1 MVNKKPYRIEVWE
14 DKWVAA
20 TNDSPD
26 AVKERGG
33 YWEEIRSVCLGS
45 SDNQDFLGRA
55 FNAVLTRDVTG
66 EITFS
71 FSIYGY
77 YYENGKKVRNLLV
90 PYLFNEVKIKLF
102 YDDKWYDFI
111 IKEMNESHDNK
122 GLVYDVSCIYLPM
135 AELSKNGWDIS
146 FSLDQE
152 NCIGT
157 IEYFTNI
164 ILDGTDW
171 TYQPN
176 EDCNLT
182 EYSLEYL
189 YVAQAARAM
198 AVYSI
203 EDYYNPTSVRKTLA
217 RNAYV
222 YVPYSQINNTDTIQ
236 FIYDDSY
243 SFEEN
248 EYTIAKGTMNFSTAA
263 SNLVFATDNEGN
275 RMPEMSQYYGYRIS
289 RTQETIWEPEISRY
303 SRIYTYTNDSGQ
315 TERCYGYDDTKISID
330 VNLNATVET
339 VTRYYK
345 KVLDSSGN
353 EIIYKLRILYG
364 FGPPNEQSSTVIGT
378 PSYLQKYVD
387 TSTENFQA
395 YVYLNNG
402 WQQLN
407 SEDYDGSK
415 MKIGEEEIVYF
426 NEILSTDLP
435 NLTPIYLEKNEKQ
448 RSLVDEKSNRFNLI
462 QKLAELFEVW
472 ADFEIQHEA
481 DGRIKLNPETG
492 LPYKI
497 LTFKTEFGK
506 DNYAGF
512 SYEINISGISRTI
525 DSNSLA
531 TKMYVEVVDNE
542 NAENGICSI
551 QTADNNLGKE
561 LFLINLDYYSQ
572 MGMIDR
578 NKLLKDLYGTTS
590 NDLGY
595 LTNLGRLNT
604 LYTEETEKRDGT
616 DGLAIQIS
624 MSQEKVLFYTDAVA
638 AAEKELEDLL
648 EKEQNG
654 LTYSESLNIE
664 ELKQKAQQTLYE
676 AQDNLNAE
684 KQRLEN
690 FQNQLDEITA
700 TLKNIEEEK
709 EQLNATF
716 YNIYSR
722 FLQEGT
728 WQGTDYIDPNSYY
741 LDATKVLLES
751 SRPSVEYDINVY
763 DISQAQDFVNG
774 NSYELYHYELGDIT
788 YIEDPDYFGY
798 DSTGRPYREKV
809 IVSTIENNL
818 DSPQS
823 DKITIQNY
831 KTRFE
836 DLFQRTTATVQSYN
850 LNKNMYDR
858 VDVIEATNS
867 IKHDTLQN
875 TLANNSFILSQ
886 SKTNSVIIDDAGIE
900 VSNLND
906 YSQKVRIVAGGIFI
920 SNDGGVTWNS
930 GITGAGI
937 NTKYLLAG
945 QIDVE
950 KINIM
955 NGSFPTFSWD
965 KYGINAFSW
974 AEDNETGISYGYYS
988 SFIRYDQYGI
998 YGIRNSQ
1005 FGTELP
1011 FIPDHSYNIAADG
1024 TVTDSGT
1031 TITGINNVIE
1041 NIKKF
1046 SQFSLTWNGFNLKTD
1061 NGSIEID
1068 SNKDIRVLDNN
1079 GNQRVKLGEIGLNLY
1094 GLVLSDGQ
1102 GKVTLQSNSDGN
1114 LSLTGKIYLGSET
1127 NEASQATVAIGD
1139 LGVEEIVSDYLN
1151 RNRRILVQKDPTEGG
1166 GQPIPTFVVYDTGE
1180 IYLAGGITAEYGDIG
1195 GFIIEDN
1202 RLYSDDVI
1210 LSPNGITL
1218 YGGKLNIYNNN
1229 NEQVLYADNNGNIVG
1244 NNLTVN
1250 GGTFNNIQVSANGT
1264 FNGTITATRGLL
1276 NGSLILGT
1284 KQPIFVLSSA
1294 SSYLSDTD
1302 LIGTVNL
1309 ELSNTQ
1315 DLAVD
1320 LNNDRNNYYFVQT
1333 NVNSAEEIFLFKLTQ
1348 VSVGDSI
1355 EVVLQLIHNDNYSTI
1370 TAAILESLSF
1380 RSDTFYRLANNNIVL
1395 DGQTGNIYTF
1405 DYYIEDNGYRLSGNG
1420 NISGKNL
1427 TLGTNSTIN
1436 INDDGIDIKVN
1447 GTDGSVFSVDADGT
1461 LTTNRINITGNSN
1474 NRISGNLYVGTDNNG
1489 IIISGSNGSIYNN
1502 AYNTSGGASGW
1513 IVNDNGSAVFTDV
1526 TVRGRIESSTFIQNE
1541 IQALSGTLIIRPT
1554 LTFLDNS
1561 TITYSDGTYIGYT
1574 NEEPGIIDA
1583 DYYQITHNGASYNF
1597 ILRRKTYISSMDAW
1611 EIRLQRVGSNLEIPS
1626 NIRNEFIE
1634 LPVINIGNATQNT
1647 IGISLNATSN
1657 NTTFGFAD
1665 SITIYDQNITT
1676 NNTDEFEFK
1685 RNNRL
1690 VMGRLPYEESLIPT
1704 SMQGSFGLYADNV
1717 YLKGAMVSATGT
1729 KDTADYMTSGIN
1741 TDEENGNVFWAGAN
1755 GDDAQSIA
1763 NAPFRV
1769 TEDGFLYAQK
1779 GLFEGEVNAAIIR
1792 TAQIIGRDKDSSLR
1806 VMTYPDSEG
1815 YISFEQYLNTTIQ
1828 TYDGEGQ
1835 DNYKVT
1841 AKLSGQQFKI
1851 AAPVI
1856 IYSDGQIG
1864 STSIPSLMSFEGNNF
1879 IGLNSLLVY
1888 NFYSQDSN
1896 YFTSGWGIKENSIYF
1911 RNIQNN
1917 SEAIN
1922 NIATNYRDRAVEL
1935 DNALAS
1941 RYDIFNIK
1949 MADTYDSIDFQLNNQ
1964 SKARIN
1970 SDNVNIY
1977 NNLILNDMT
1986 GEGIQCSF
1994 KISTEFDEDEGTN
2007 IVTGYDL
2014 FIEES

>member
-1 MVNKKPYRIEVWE
+1 MINSKPYKVEVWE

-20 TNDSPD
+20 TNDSPELI
-26 AVKERGG
+26 KERGG
-33 YWEEIRSVCLGS
+33 YWEEIRSVCLAS
-45 SDNQDFLGRA
+45 NTNQDFLGRA
-55 FNAVLTRDVTG
+55 FNIILTRDVTG
-66 EITFS
+66 EITLS
-71 FSIYGY
+71 FDIYGY
-77 YYENGKKVRNLLV
+77 YYENDIKTRNLLV
-90 PYLFNEVKIKLF
+90 PYLFNEVKIKVF
-102 YDDKWYDFI
+102 YDNQWYDFI
-111 IKEMNESHDNK
+111 IKEMNEAHDNK
-122 GLVYDVSCIYLPM
+122 GLIYEVSCIYLPM
-135 AELSKNGWDIS
+135 AELSKNGWEIG

-157 IEYFTNI
+157 IDYFTDI

-176 EDCNLT
+176 DNCNLT

-189 YVAQAARAM
+189 YVAKIARNM
-198 AVYSI
+198 YINSI
-203 EDYYNPTSVRKTLA
+203 EDYYNPTSVRQLFRKD
-217 RNAYV
+217 AYV
-222 YVPYSQINNTDTIQ
+222 YVPYSQINNTDNIQ
-236 FIYDDSY
+236 FIYSGNY

-248 EYTIAKGTMNFSTAA
+248 NYTIAKGTMNFSTAA
-263 SNLVFATDNEGN
+263 NNLVFNTDNEGN
-275 RMPEMSQYYGYRIS
+275 RAPEMSSYYGYRIAQ
-289 RTQETIWEPEISRY
+289 TQEQIWEPEISRY
-303 SRIYTYTNDSGQ
+303 SRVYTYTKEDG
-315 TERCYGYDDTKISID
+315 TTDKCYGYDDTKITID
-330 VNLNATVET
+330 VNLVPTIET
-339 VTRYYK
+339 VTKYYK
-345 KVLDSSGN
+345 KVADASGKEN
-353 EIIYKLRILYG
+353 IYKLKILYG
-364 FGPPNEQSSTVIGT
+364 FGLPTEQSSAVIGT
-378 PSYLQKYVD
+378 PQYLQKYVD
-387 TSTENFQA
+387 TSTTNFQA
-395 YVYLNNG
+395 YVYLNS
-402 WQQLN
+402 WQPLN
-407 SEDYDGSK
+407 SEEYNGSE
-415 MKIGEEEIVYF
+415 MKLGEEEIVYF
-426 NEILSTDLP
+426 NEFSTSDLP
-435 NLTPIYLEKNEKQ
+435 NLTPVYLEKNEKQ
-448 RSLVDEKSNRFNLI
+448 RSLVEEKSNRFNLI

-472 ADFEIQHEA
+472 SEFKILHDD
-481 DGRIKLNPETG
+481 DGRITINPETG

-497 LTFKTEFGK
+497 LTFKTELGK

-512 SYEINISGISRTI
+512 SYEINISGIKRTV
-525 DSNSLA
+525 DSTSLA

-561 LFLINLDYYSQ
+561 IFLINLDYYSQ

-590 NDLGY
+590 SDLGY

-604 LYTEETEKRDGT
+604 LYTENTEKRDGV

-624 MSQEKVLFYTDAVA
+624 TSQEKVLFYNDAVT

-664 ELKQKAQQTLYE
+664 ELKANARQTL
-676 AQDNLNAE
+676 QDAKNDLANE
-684 KQRLEN
+684 KTRLEGL
-690 FQNQLDEITA
+690 QAQLDAISQ
-700 TLKNIEEEK
+700 TLTEIEEEK
-709 EQLNATF
+709 EKLNATF

-722 FLQEGT
+722 FLSEGT
-728 WQGTDYIDPNSYY
+728 WQGTDYIDPNAYY
-741 LDATKVLLES
+741 LDASKVLLES
-751 SRPSVEYDINVY
+751 SRPIVEYEINVY
-763 DISQAQDFVNG
+763 DVSCAYDFVN
-774 NSYELYHYELGDIT
+774 NDTYELYRYELGDIT

-818 DSPQS
+818 DSPES
-823 DKITIQNY
+823 NKITIQNY

-836 DLFQRTTATVQSYN
+836 DLFQRTTATVQSYT

-858 VDVIEATNS
+858 VEVIEANNS
-867 IKHDTLQN
+867 ISHDTLQN

-974 AEDNETGISYGYYS
+974 AEDNSSGISYGYYS

-1011 FIPDHSYNIAADG
+1011 FIPNHSYNIAADG

-1046 SQFSLTWNGFNLKTD
+1046 SQFSLTWNGFNLRTD

-1068 SNKDIRVLDNN
+1068 SNEDIRVLDNN

-1139 LGVEEIVSDYLN
+1139 LGVEEIVSEYLN

-1180 IYLAGGITAEYGDIG
+1180 IYLEGGITADYGNIG
-1195 GFIIEDN
+1195 GFTIEDN
-1202 RLYSDDVI
+1202 RLYSDNII
-1210 LSPNGITL
+1210 LSPDGIVISNGNF
-1218 YGGKLNIYNNN
+1218 NIYNASGEN
-1229 NEQVLYADNNGNIVG
+1229 VLYCDENGNIVG

-1250 GGTFNNIQVSANGT
+1250 GGTFNNIQVNASGS

-1294 SSYLSDTD
+1294 SSYLTDTD
-1302 LIGTVNL
+1302 LIGVVDM

-1320 LNNDRNNYYFVQT
+1320 NNNDLNNYYFIQT
-1333 NVNSAEEIFLFKLTQ
+1333 NINSQEEILLFKLTQ
-1348 VSVGDSI
+1348 VSVSESSI
-1355 EVVLQLIHNDNYSTI
+1355 ELVLELVHSDNYSTVTSALI
-1370 TAAILESLSF
+1370 EAISYSK
-1380 RSDTFYRLANNNIVL
+1380 DTFYRVANNNIVL
-1395 DGQTGNIYTF
+1395 DGRTGNIYTF
-1405 DYYIEDNGYRLSGNG
+1405 DYYIQNSGYKLSGDG
-1420 NISGKNL
+1420 NITGRDL
-1427 TLGTNSTIN
+1427 VLGNNSTITINDQGIN
-1436 INDDGIDIKVN
+1436 ININ
-1447 GTDGSVFSVDADGT
+1447 GTNDSIFSVNNDGL
-1461 LTTNRINITGNSN
+1461 LTTNNINIIGNSN
-1474 NRISGNLYVGTDNNG
+1474 NHILGNLYVGADSNG
-1489 IIISGSNGSIYNN
+1489 IIINGTNGSIYNGS
-1502 AYNTSGGASGW
+1502 YSSSGGSSGW
-1513 IVNDNGSAVFTDV
+1513 TINNNGSAVFTDV

-1561 TITYSDGTYIGYT
+1561 TITYSDNLYVGYT

-1583 DYYQITHNGASYNF
+1583 DYYQISHNGAAYNF
-1597 ILRRKTYISSMDAW
+1597 ILRRKTYVSSLDAW
-1611 EIRLQRVGSNLEIPS
+1611 EIRLQRVGSTLEIPE

-1657 NTTFGFAD
+1657 STTFGFAD

-1729 KDTADYMTSGIN
+1729 KGTSDYMTSGIN
-1741 TDEENGNVFWAGAN
+1741 TAEENGNVFWAGAS
-1755 GDDAQSIA
+1755 GDDAGA
-1763 NAPFRV
+1763 VAAAPFRV

-1779 GLFEGEVNAAIIR
+1779 GLFEGEVNAAVIR
-1792 TAQIIGRDKDSSLR
+1792 TAQIIGRNKDSSLR

-1815 YISFEQYLNTTIQ
+1815 YISFEQYLNTTTQ

-1851 AAPVI
+1851 AAPTI
-1856 IYSDGQIG
+1856 IYSDGQID
-1864 STSIPSLMSFEGNNF
+1864 SNSIPSFMSFEGNNF

-1888 NFYSQDSN
+1888 NFYNQDSN

-1922 NIATNYRDRAVEL
+1922 NIATNYQDRAIEL

-1941 RYDIFNIK
+1941 RHDIFNIK
-1949 MADTYDSIDFQLNNQ
+1949 MADTYDSIEFQLNNQ

>member
-1 MVNKKPYRIEVWE
+1 MVNKRPYRIEVWE
-14 DKWVAA
+14 DKWVTA
-20 TNDSPD
+20 TNDSPE
-26 AVKERGG
+26 AIKERGG

-45 SDNQDFLGRA
+45 SENQDFLGRA

-66 EITFS
+66 DITFS

-77 YYENGKKVRNLLV
+77 YYENGIKTRNLLV
-90 PYLFNEVKIKLF
+90 PYLFNEAKIKLL
-102 YDDKWYDFI
+102 YDNKWYDFI

-122 GLVYDVSCIYLPM
+122 GLLYEVNCIYLPM
-135 AELSKNGWDIS
+135 SELSKNGWDIS

-157 IEYFTNI
+157 IDYFINI

-182 EYSLEYL
+182 EYSFEYL
-189 YVAQAARAM
+189 YVAQAARNM

-203 EDYYNPTSVRKTLA
+203 EDYYNPTSIRKTLA
-217 RNAYV
+217 KNAYV
-222 YVPYSQINNTDTIQ
+222 YVPYSQINNTDTVQ

-243 SFEEN
+243 EYEN
-248 EYTIAKGTMNFSTAA
+248 GYTLAKGTLNFSTAA
-263 SNLVFATDNEGN
+263 SNLIFATDNEGN
-275 RMPEMSQYYGYRIS
+275 RTPEMSQYYGYRIS
-289 RTQETIWEPEISRY
+289 QTQETIWEPELSRY
-303 SRIYTYTNDSGQ
+303 SKVYTYTNETGE
-315 TERCYGYDDTKISID
+315 TEKCYSYDATKIDIND
-330 VNLNATVET
+330 ITLEATVNT
-339 VTRYYK
+339 VTKYYK
-345 KVLDSSGN
+345 KVLDSTGN
-353 EIIYKLRILYG
+353 EVIYKLRILYG
-364 FGPPNEQSSTVIGT
+364 FGTPQSQPSTVIGT

-387 TSTENFQA
+387 TSTENFQV
-395 YVYLNNG
+395 YVYLNTG
-402 WQQLN
+402 WNQYN
-407 SEDYDGSK
+407 EIDGSEL
-415 MKIGEEEIVYF
+415 KIGEEEIVYF

-435 NLTPIYLEKNEKQ
+435 NLTPIYLDKNEKQ
-448 RSLVDEKSNRFNLI
+448 RSLVEEKSNRFNLI

-472 ADFEIQHEA
+472 ADFEIQHED
-481 DGRIKLNPETG
+481 DGRIKINPETG

-512 SYEINISGISRTI
+512 SFDINLSGISRVV

-531 TKMYVEVVDNE
+531 TKMYVEIVDNE
-542 NAENGICSI
+542 NAEDGICSI
-551 QTADNNLGKE
+551 QTADNNLAKE
-561 LFLINLDYYSQ
+561 LFLINLDYYTQ
-572 MGMIDR
+572 VGMIDR
-578 NKLLKDLYGTTS
+578 NNLFKDLYGTTS
-590 NDLGY
+590 DDLGY
-595 LTNLGRLNT
+595 LTKLGQLNNE
-604 LYTEETEKRDGT
+604 YTTETKKRD
-616 DGLAIQIS
+616 DANGLAILIS
-624 MSQEKVLFYTDAVA
+624 ISQEKVLFYSDAVSA
-638 AAEKELEDLL
+638 AQKELDDLL
-648 EKEQNG
+648 EKKANG

-664 ELKQKAQQTLYE
+664 ELEQEARETLAE
-676 AQDNLNAE
+676 AEDNLAKE
-684 KQRLEN
+684 KERLEN
-690 FQNQLDEITA
+690 LQAQLDEVN
-700 TLKNIEEEK
+700 LKLKDIDAQK
-709 EQLNATF
+709 EVLNSTF

-728 WQGTDYIDPNSYY
+728 WQGTDYIDPNTYY
-741 LDATKVLLES
+741 LDAQTVLLES
-751 SRPSVEYDINVY
+751 SRPSIEYTIDVY
-763 DISQAQDFVNG
+763 DVSQAMDYVN
-774 NSYELYHYELGDIT
+774 NDSYELYHYELGDIT

-823 DKITIQNY
+823 NQITIKNY

-858 VDVIEATNS
+858 TEIIEATNS

-875 TLANNSFILSQ
+875 SLLNNSFILSQ

-906 YSQKVRIVAGGIFI
+906 FSQKVRIVAGGIFI
-920 SNDGGVTWNS
+920 SNDGGLTWNS

-1046 SQFSLTWNGFNLKTD
+1046 SQFSLTWNGFNLRTD

-1068 SNKDIRVLDNN
+1068 SNEDIRVLDNN
-1079 GNQRVKLGEIGLNLY
+1079 GNQRIKLGEIGTNLY
-1094 GLVLSDGQ
+1094 GLLLSDGQ
-1102 GKVTLQSNSDGN
+1102 GRTTLQSNSDGN

-1202 RLYSDDVI
+1202 RLYSSNVI

-1218 YGGKLNIYNNN
+1218 YGGRLNIYNNN

-1250 GGTFNNIQVSANGT
+1250 GGTFNNIQVNASGS
-1264 FNGTITATRGLL
+1264 FNGTITATKGLL
-1276 NGSLILGT
+1276 NGSLILGI

-1294 SSYLSDTD
+1294 APYLSDSD
-1302 LIGTVNL
+1302 LIGTVNN

-1320 LNNDRNNYYFVQT
+1320 NNNDRNNYYFIQT
-1333 NVNSAEEIFLFKLTQ
+1333 SVNSIEEIFLFKLTQ
-1348 VSVGDSI
+1348 VSVGDTI
-1355 EVVLQLIHNDNYSTI
+1355 EVVLQLIHNDNYSTV
-1370 TAAILESLSF
+1370 TNAILESLSF
-1380 RSDTFYRLANNNIVL
+1380 RNDVFYRLSNNNIVL

-1405 DYYIEDNGYRLSGNG
+1405 DYYIEDNGYRIGGNG
-1420 NISGKNL
+1420 NITGKNL
-1427 TLGTNSTIN
+1427 TLGTDSTIN
-1436 INDDGIDIKVN
+1436 INDEGIDIKVN
-1447 GTDGSVFSVDADGT
+1447 GTDGSVFSVDTDGT

-1474 NRISGNLYVGTDNNG
+1474 NRISGNLYVGSDENG
-1489 IIISGSNGSIYNN
+1489 IIIGGTNGRIYNN

-1513 IVNDNGSAVFTDV
+1513 TINDNGSAVFTDV

-1561 TITYSDGTYIGYT
+1561 TITYTDGMYVGYT

-1597 ILRRKTYISSMDAW
+1597 ILRRKTYISSMNAW
-1611 EIRLQRVGSNLEIPS
+1611 EIRLQRVGSSQEIPA
-1626 NIRNEFIE
+1626 NIRDEFIE

-1856 IYSDGQIG
+1856 IYSDGQIE
-1864 STSIPSLMSFEGNNF
+1864 STSIPSLMSFEENNF

-1888 NFYSQDSN
+1888 NFYNQNSD

-1922 NIATNYRDRAVEL
+1922 NIATNYQDRAIEL

-1949 MADTYDSIDFQLNNQ
+1949 MADTYDSIEFQLNNQ
-1964 SKARIN
+1964 SKAKIN